1 VSVPQVFELVHIT
14 RPQFFDYVGGAV
26 EIYAEMNT
34 RNMAYFQLQ
43 YGQGLSPTSWIDI
56 GGQQTTFDS
65 AVPIAQWDTSDL
77 NGLYSLRLVMVL
89 NDNSRTSDSLQVTV
103 DNVAPTVNLQSV
115 EAGKVYRF
123 PGDAQVAL
131 QADARD
137 NLVIS
142 RVEFYQNGVFLG
154 ADETA
159 PYGFEWG
166 IDEPGTQTFTAF
178 AFDAVGNQ
186 SSSQLTVEILRAGS

>member
-1 VSVPQVFELVHIT
+1 
-14 RPQFFDYVGGAV
+14 
-26 EIYAEMNT
+26 
-34 RNMAYFQLQ
+34 
-43 YGQGLSPTSWIDI
+43 
-56 GGQQTTFDS
+56 
-65 AVPIAQWDTSDL
+65 
-77 NGLYSLRLVMVL
+77 MVL
-89 NDNSRTSDSLQVTV
+89 NDNSRSSDSLQVTV

-115 EAGKVYRF
+115 EIGKVYRF
-123 PGDAQVAL
+123 PGDAVVAL

-166 IDEPGTQTFTAF
+166 IDAPGTQTFTAF